1 MKFSGIVLA
10 GGKSSRMKTDK
21 AGLLLNGKTL
31 LEIQVEKLTT
41 LGCDDVIVSG
51 KVLPADNILI
61 SSDSQQPVDADQTAT
76 IHPVSDIIPDLGP
89 MGGLYSCFPEC
100 NHSCAIVMS
109 VDVPLLSKET
119 LQQLLNAHFDKNPDA
134 TILSYSGRPEPLI
147 GVYNTAHSALCKELI
162 DNKKLAIRALL
173 ERLDCQYYDFHGDP
187 NELLNCNS
195 PEDYA
200 QIKHVLSLDANIQI
214 TG

>member
-1 MKFSGIVLA
+1 MNFSGIILA

-21 AGLLLNGKTL
+21 AELLLGGKTL

-100 NHSCAIVMS
+100 KHSCAIVMS

-119 LQQLLNAHFDKNPDA
+119 LQQLLNAHFDKNPDV
-134 TILSYSGRPEPLI
+134 TILSYNGHTEPLI
-147 GVYNTAHSALCKELI
+147 GVYNTAYSALCKELI

-187 NELLNCNS
+187 DEFLNCNS
-195 PEDYA
+195 PEDYEL
-200 QIKHVLSLDANIQI
+200 IKNIYSQNQ
-214 TG
+214 

>member
-21 AGLLLNGKTL
+21 TGLLLGEKSL
-31 LEIQVEKLTT
+31 LEIQVGKLTE

-51 KVLPADNILI
+51 KVVP
-61 SSDSQQPVDADQTAT
+61 
-76 IHPVSDIIPDLGP
+76 DIIPDLGP

-100 NHSCAIVMS
+100 KHSCAIVMS

-119 LQQLLNAHFDKNPDA
+119 LHQLLDAHFDKNPDA
-134 TILSYSGRPEPLI
+134 TILSFNGRPEPLI

-187 NELLNCNS
+187 NELINCNS
-195 PEDYA
+195 PEDYEL
-200 QIKHVLSLDANIQI
+200 IKNIYSQNQ
-214 TG
+214 